1 MAEGDGTAAETV
13 TEPERPAGGPGD
25 GPLPRLFAL
34 QRDARRRR
42 MATAGALVLG
52 TVLATFH
59 WAGLLVGGALVG
71 FSRPTLRRAL
81 VAGFGFGVLVLLVTA
96 ARFALAGTLGAV
108 LATWPLVGVGVA
120 IPLVAGPLGALARG
134 LVRDAL

>member
-1 MAEGDGTAAETV
+1 
-13 TEPERPAGGPGD
+13 
-25 GPLPRLFAL
+25 
-34 QRDARRRR
+34 